1 MPMLAMLL
9 AAALAPFGATARGS
23 DASHRFNLP
32 AQPLDRAL
40 QTYGRIT
47 GLAVLVDARLL
58 ANLHSAE
65 VIGRYRD
72 DEALRRMLVGTG
84 LTPRFVGDDAFTLVV
99 SGADTAMDEPA
110 PEAVAPVTTDNQDAA
125 VRRRGA
131 RILQRSLEDALCG
144 DESTRPGGYRA
155 AIRFRLDARGR
166 IRQAEISESSG
177 DASRDATI
185 LARLADLPLTGLPP
199 DLPQP
204 ITLTLL
210 PETGQSTPPCRGRER

>member
-1 MPMLAMLL
+1 MLAMLL
-9 AAALAPFGATARGS
+9 AAALAPFGAMARGPE
-23 DASHRFNLP
+23 ASHHFNLP

-40 QTYGRIT
+40 LTYGRIT

-84 LTPRFVGDDAFTLVV
+84 LTPRFVGDDAFTLVM
-99 SGADTAMDEPA
+99 SGADTAVDEPA
-110 PEAVAPVTTDNQDAA
+110 PETVAPVATDNRDAA

-155 AIRFRLDARGR
+155 AIRFRLDASGR

-177 DASRDATI
+177 DVLRDAAI

>member
-1 MPMLAMLL
+1 MLAMLL